1 MLDGVVREPLHVDV
15 CEDRCAT
22 VASTRARTIRTADRS
37 ERNVR
42 RGRRSVLQNVFDDA
56 SSQYA
61 RQVGSLQSDF
71 DAVQAAAWAA
81 LDTPSPETLSA
92 VTASVS
98 ALADDVSGFT
108 DDVASTC

>member
-1 MLDGVVREPLHVDV
+1 
-15 CEDRCAT
+15 
-22 VASTRARTIRTADRS
+22 
-37 ERNVR
+37 
-42 RGRRSVLQNVFDDA
+42 
-56 SSQYA
+56 
-61 RQVGSLQSDF
+61 
-71 DAVQAAAWAA
+71 VQAAAGAA